1 MRLSRFDGVIEKSA
15 GGRRFERV
23 EMAKKLEDYVI
34 SIPDFPKP
42 GILFRDVTGVLASG
56 EGFRQAVDACCAR
69 LEGVEFDLVMGME
82 SRGFLF
88 GAPVACRLGKGF
100 VPVRKP
106 GKLPRETIAESYD
119 LEYGQ
124 ATLEVHRDDVRP
136 GQRVVIVDDLLA
148 TGGTA
153 EAAAKLVERL
163 GGVIVKMVFLIEL
176 VDLGGRARLAKYPVE
191 SAMGFPGH

>member
-1 MRLSRFDGVIEKSA
+1 M
-15 GGRRFERV
+15 
-23 EMAKKLEDYVI
+23 KKLEDYVI

-56 EGFRQAVDACCAR
+56 EGFRLAVDEYCRR
-69 LEGVEFDLVMGME
+69 LEGVDFDLVIGME

-124 ATLEVHRDDVRP
+124 TTLEVHKDDIRP
-136 GQRVVIVDDLLA
+136 GQKIVIVDDLLA

-163 GGVIVKMVFLIEL
+163 GAAVVKMVFLIEL
-176 VDLGGRARLAKYPVE
+176 VDLGGRAKLAKYPVDGVI
-191 SAMGFPGH
+191 GFPGH

>member
-1 MRLSRFDGVIEKSA
+1 M
-15 GGRRFERV
+15 
-23 EMAKKLEDYVI
+23 KKLEDYVI

-56 EGFRQAVDACCAR
+56 EGFSLAVEEFCRR
-69 LEGVEFDLVMGME
+69 LERVDFDLVIGME

-124 ATLEVHRDDVRP
+124 ATLEVHKDDIRP
-136 GQRVVIVDDLLA
+136 GQKIVIVDDLLA
-148 TGGTA
+148 TRGTA

-163 GGVIVKMVFLIEL
+163 GGTVVKMVFLIEL
-176 VDLGGRARLAKYPVE
+176 VDLGGRAKLAKYPVDGVI
-191 SAMGFPGH
+191 GFPGH

>member
-1 MRLSRFDGVIEKSA
+1 M
-15 GGRRFERV
+15 
-23 EMAKKLEDYVI
+23 KKLEDYVI
-34 SIPDFPKP
+34 SIPDFPRP

-56 EGFRQAVDACCAR
+56 EGFSLAVEEFCRR
-69 LEGVEFDLVMGME
+69 LERVDFDLVIGME

-124 ATLEVHRDDVRP
+124 ATLEVHKDDIRP
-136 GQRVVIVDDLLA
+136 GQKIVIVDDLLA

-163 GGVIVKMVFLIEL
+163 GGTVVKMVFLIEL
-176 VDLGGRARLAKYPVE
+176 VDLGGRARLAKYPVDGVI
-191 SAMGFPGH
+191 GFPGH

>member
-1 MRLSRFDGVIEKSA
+1 MKSL
-15 GGRRFERV
+15 
-23 EMAKKLEDYVI
+23 KDYVI

-56 EGFRQAVDACCAR
+56 EGFRLAVDECCR
-69 LEGVEFDLVMGME
+69 CLDGVDFDVVVGME

-88 GAPVACRLGKGF
+88 GAPVACRMGKGF

-124 ATLEVHRDDVRP
+124 ATLEVHREDIRP
-136 GQRVVIVDDLLA
+136 GMKVVVVDDLLA

-163 GGVIVKMVFLIEL
+163 GATVVKMVFLIEL
-176 VDLGGRARLAKYPVE
+176 VDLGGRAKLSKYVVDGVI
-191 SAMGFPGH
+191 GFPGH

>member
-1 MRLSRFDGVIEKSA
+1 M
-15 GGRRFERV
+15 
-23 EMAKKLEDYVI
+23 KKLEDYVI
-34 SIPDFPKP
+34 SIPDFPRP

-56 EGFRQAVDACCAR
+56 EGFRLAVDEYCRR
-69 LEGVEFDLVMGME
+69 LEGVDFDLVLGME

-124 ATLEVHRDDVRP
+124 ATLEVHKDDIRP
-136 GQRVVIVDDLLA
+136 GQKIVIVDDLLA

-163 GGVIVKMVFLIEL
+163 GGTVVKMVFLIEL
-176 VDLGGRARLAKYPVE
+176 VDLGGRAKLAKYPVDGVI
-191 SAMGFPGH
+191 GFPGH

>member
-1 MRLSRFDGVIEKSA
+1 M
-15 GGRRFERV
+15 
-23 EMAKKLEDYVI
+23 KKLEDYVI

-56 EGFRQAVDACCAR
+56 EGFRLAVDEYCRR
-69 LEGVEFDLVMGME
+69 LEGVDFDLVLGME

-124 ATLEVHRDDVRP
+124 ATLEVHKDDIRP
-136 GQRVVIVDDLLA
+136 GQKIVIVDDLLA

-163 GGVIVKMVFLIEL
+163 GGTVVKMMFLIEL
-176 VDLGGRARLAKYPVE
+176 VDLGGRAKLAKYPVDGVI
-191 SAMGFPGH
+191 GFPGH

>member
-1 MRLSRFDGVIEKSA
+1 M
-15 GGRRFERV
+15 
-23 EMAKKLEDYVI
+23 KKLEDYVI

-42 GILFRDVTGVLASG
+42 GILFRDVTGVIASG
-56 EGFRQAVDACCAR
+56 EGFRLAVDEYCRR
-69 LEGVEFDLVMGME
+69 LEGVDFDLVLGME

-124 ATLEVHRDDVRP
+124 ATLEVHKDDIRP
-136 GQRVVIVDDLLA
+136 GQKIVIVDDLLA

-163 GGVIVKMVFLIEL
+163 GGTVVKMVFLIEL
-176 VDLGGRARLAKYPVE
+176 VDLGGRAKLAKYPVDGVI
-191 SAMGFPGH
+191 GFPGH

>member
-1 MRLSRFDGVIEKSA
+1 
-15 GGRRFERV
+15 
-23 EMAKKLEDYVI
+23 
-34 SIPDFPKP
+34 
-42 GILFRDVTGVLASG
+42 
-56 EGFRQAVDACCAR
+56 
-69 LEGVEFDLVMGME
+69 ME

-124 ATLEVHRDDVRP
+124 ATLEVHKDDIRP
-136 GQRVVIVDDLLA
+136 GQKIVIVDDLLA

-163 GGVIVKMVFLIEL
+163 GGTVVKMVFLIEL
-176 VDLGGRARLAKYPVE
+176 VDLGGRAKLAKYPVDGVI
-191 SAMGFPGH
+191 GFPGH

>member
-1 MRLSRFDGVIEKSA
+1 M
-15 GGRRFERV
+15 
-23 EMAKKLEDYVI
+23 KKLEDYVI

-56 EGFRQAVDACCAR
+56 EGFSLAVEEFCRR
-69 LEGVEFDLVMGME
+69 LERVDFDLVIGME

-124 ATLEVHRDDVRP
+124 ATLEVHKDDIRP
-136 GQRVVIVDDLLA
+136 GQKIVIVDDLLA

-163 GGVIVKMVFLIEL
+163 GGTVVKMMFLIEL
-176 VDLGGRARLAKYPVE
+176 VDLGGRAKLAKYPVDGVI
-191 SAMGFPGH
+191 GFPGH

>member
-1 MRLSRFDGVIEKSA
+1 M
-15 GGRRFERV
+15 
-23 EMAKKLEDYVI
+23 KKLEDYVI

-42 GILFRDVTGVLASG
+42 GIPFRDVTGVLASG
-56 EGFRQAVDACCAR
+56 EGFSLAVEEFCRR
-69 LEGVEFDLVMGME
+69 LERVDFDLVIGME

-124 ATLEVHRDDVRP
+124 ATLEVHKDDIRP
-136 GQRVVIVDDLLA
+136 GQKIVIVDDLLA

-163 GGVIVKMVFLIEL
+163 GGTVVKMMFLIEL
-176 VDLGGRARLAKYPVE
+176 VDLGGRAKLAKYPVDGVI
-191 SAMGFPGH
+191 GFPGH

>member
-1 MRLSRFDGVIEKSA
+1 M
-15 GGRRFERV
+15 
-23 EMAKKLEDYVI
+23 KKLEDYVI

-42 GILFRDVTGVLASG
+42 GVLFRDVTGVLASG
-56 EGFRQAVDACCAR
+56 EGFRLAVDEYCRR
-69 LEGVEFDLVMGME
+69 LEGIDFDLVLGME

-119 LEYGQ
+119 LEYGK
-124 ATLEVHRDDVRP
+124 ATLEVHKDDIHP
-136 GQRVVIVDDLLA
+136 GQKIVIVDDLLA

-163 GGVIVKMVFLIEL
+163 GGTVVKMVFLIEL
-176 VDLGGRARLAKYPVE
+176 VDLGGRARLAKYPVDGVI
-191 SAMGFPGH
+191 GFPGH